1 MADSLAAKI
10 RRTYRQAA
18 NEVREKIKQFMAEKE
33 AKSAAMLQDVEAGKI
48 TKEDYQKWLR
58 GQVFI
63 GERWEEKLDDIT
75 RVYVHADDVAREIV
89 GDSVKNEFV
98 RFANNTAEDIERHFR
113 GAVSF
118 DLYDKATV
126 TRLLKDNPKM
136 LPEWKINEPKDYI
149 WNEKRV
155 QNAVTQ
161 GIIQGDSISDIA
173 TRLTT
178 ELSTSNEKKM
188 DNFARTAVTGAQNA
202 GRIDRMHQAQ
212 EMGIRVRKKWLSC
225 GDNRVR
231 DSHAELD
238 GTVVDVDD
246 DFVTINGNRIAFP
259 GDPSAPPE
267 EVYNCRCTLLYVYP
281 EYDEAKQE
289 DIGYQYHAT
298 RASSLI
304 GIAEKGL
311 RPSRGHVGEGV
322 YFANSAK
329 DALEWTSETSTG
341 GRTVLRVSEA
351 HLKKGK
357 LEKWSASE
365 TGYGIAESVYDGTI
379 PLEFLEIKVNDNGDE
394 NDWWSLAEYLKNYK
408 SKYSMLNKK
417 TQREVDR
424 IVEEEYKKRWK

>member
-1 MADSLAAKI
+1 MAESLAAKI

-18 NEVREKIKQFMAEKE
+18 KEVRETLKQFMAEKE
-33 AKSAAMLQDVEAGKI
+33 TKSAAMLQDVEAGKI
-48 TKEDYQKWLR
+48 TKADYQKWLR

-63 GERWEEKLDDIT
+63 GKRWQEKLDDIT

-98 RFANNTAEDIERHFR
+98 KFANDTAEDMQRHFR

-126 TRLLKDNPKM
+126 TRLLKDDPKM

-161 GIIQGDSISDIA
+161 GIIQGDSIADIA
-173 TRLTT
+173 ARLTT

-212 EMGIRVRKKWLSC
+212 QMGIRVKKKWLSC
-225 GDNRVR
+225 GDDRVR
-231 DSHAELD
+231 DSHAAMD
-238 GTVVDVDD
+238 GQTVDVDD
-246 DFVTINGNRIAFP
+246 DFITGDGNHIAYP

-281 EYDEAKQE
+281 D
-289 DIGYQYHAT
+289 
-298 RASSLI
+298 
-304 GIAEKGL
+304 
-311 RPSRGHVGEGV
+311 
-322 YFANSAK
+322 F
-329 DALEWTSETSTG
+329 
-341 GRTVLRVSEA
+341 
-351 HLKKGK
+351 
-357 LEKWSASE
+357 
-365 TGYGIAESVYDGTI
+365 
-379 PLEFLEIKVNDNGDE
+379 
-394 NDWWSLAEYLKNYK
+394 
-408 SKYSMLNKK
+408 
-417 TQREVDR
+417 
-424 IVEEEYKKRWK
+424 